1 MAYKNISFLILY
13 ATMNFYVIAALA
25 TVDVGVLNDN
35 EITNEQSINI
45 RTLSKCDNGGKG
57 GKGKGGKG
65 GKGKIRRR
73 TNFFPDEDCDDE
85 ALNNSPSS
93 EPSSPPIES
102 SSSAPSITNPID
114 LLNEAQSLSNDC
126 AEDVKKG
133 MMDPALCVTVNLEK
147 YLRNANEHQSGDIG
161 QNLLFK
167 DNREISN
174 EPQELT
180 GHKRR
185 HLRKVYSNH
194 KNADKV
200 L

>member
-1 MAYKNISFLILY
+1 MPYKHISFLILY
-13 ATMNFYVIAALA
+13 ATMNFHVIAALA

-35 EITNEQSINI
+35 EITNEQSINV
-45 RTLSKCDNGGKG
+45 RTLSKCGNDGKS

-65 GKGKIRRR
+65 GKGKERRR
-73 TNFFPDEDCDDE
+73 VNFFTDEDCDDE

-102 SSSAPSITNPID
+102 SSSAPSTITTIE
-114 LLNEAQSLSNDC
+114 LLDEAQSISNDC
-126 AEDVKKG
+126 AEEVESG
-133 MMDPALCVTVNLEK
+133 NLDPALCLKENSEK
-147 YLRNANEHQSGDIG
+147 YLRDANESGDVG

-167 DNREISN
+167 NNREISN

-180 GHKRR
+180 GHTRR
-185 HLRKVYSNH
+185 HLRKVYSKH
-194 KNADKV
+194 RNADKV

>member
-25 TVDVGVLNDN
+25 TFDVGVLNDN
-35 EITNEQSINI
+35 EITNEQSINV
-45 RTLSKCDNGGKG
+45 RTLSKCENDGKG

-65 GKGKIRRR
+65 GKGKTRRR
-73 TNFFPDEDCDDE
+73 ANFFSDEDCDDE

-102 SSSAPSITNPID
+102 SSSAPSITTPIE
-114 LLNEAQSLSNDC
+114 LLDEAQSLSNDC
-126 AEDVKKG
+126 AED
-133 MMDPALCVTVNLEK
+133 MDPALCLKENSEK

-161 QNLLFK
+161 PNLLFK

-180 GHKRR
+180 GHTRR
-185 HLRKVYSNH
+185 HLRKVYSKH
-194 KNADKV
+194 RNADKV